1 MEVRKY
7 VDGEL
12 SPDAGDDE
20 KKLGNLLRY
29 MGKSTEANVTDDTTR
44 KLNDIVVSTKSKKDI
59 GVRYMKSWEI
69 ARDYQGYIIR

>member
-1 MEVRKY
+1 MTRKSSEICS
-7 VDGEL
+7 VTW
-12 SPDAGDDE
+12 
-20 KKLGNLLRY
+20 
-29 MGKSTEANVTDDTTR
+29 GKSTEANVTDDTTR